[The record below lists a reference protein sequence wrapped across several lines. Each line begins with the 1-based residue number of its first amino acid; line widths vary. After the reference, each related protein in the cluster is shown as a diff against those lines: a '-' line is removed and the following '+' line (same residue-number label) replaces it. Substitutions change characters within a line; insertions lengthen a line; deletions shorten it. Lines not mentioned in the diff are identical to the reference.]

1 MELVQNVAS
10 AMSNIHMYADP
21 DADAED
27 DDRNLKIAISHC
39 RYVLGSTYEAMNW
52 SLSTVHQGLNS

>member
-10 AMSNIHMYADP
+10 AMSNIHMYAD
-21 DADAED
+21 AGED

-39 RYVLGSTYEAMNW
+39 GYVLGSTYEAMNW
-52 SLSTVHQGLNS
+52 SLSTIHQGLNS